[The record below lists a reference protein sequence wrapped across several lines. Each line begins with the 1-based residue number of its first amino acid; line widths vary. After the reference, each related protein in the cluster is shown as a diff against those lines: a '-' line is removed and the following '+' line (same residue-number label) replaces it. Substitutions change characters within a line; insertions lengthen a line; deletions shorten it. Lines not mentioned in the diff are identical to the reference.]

1 MANTPTTDDIRHL
14 KERYCDVH
22 IYRRGEEDHIDHL
35 YVFGNP
41 IDIIDM
47 MDAMWLLDNEPD
59 ETWENLSAAIS
70 IDGHDIVYQ
79 PDMTQPSCE
88 VIATCETIEELK
100 AA

>member
-22 IYRRGEEDHIDHL
+22 IYRHGEEDYIDHL

-47 MDAMWLLDNEPD
+47 MDAMWLLDNAPD
-59 ETWENLSAAIS
+59 EPWGNLSAAIS

-88 VIATCETIEELK
+88 VIATYETIEELQ